1 MSGLHTVIETL
12 NTTGSTHLDTAPS
25 GTLTFTDFKLTTV
38 SASLASITWSGGATP
53 PSGLAAVLAGALS
66 ITTESADPVSGSI
79 ATTFSA
85 ADHNFDFLAANETLT
100 IVYNVTVTDNNGVS
114 LTQPVTITITG
125 TNDAPVLAADA
136 SGPHTVTEGLNTTG
150 TLTFTD
156 VDLTDHH
163 TVSTSVTSATWSGG
177 ATLPSGVAA
186 VLAGA
191 LSTTT
196 SDSTGSGSGSIAVTF
211 SAADSAFDFLA
222 AGQTLTITYNVTVT
236 DNNGV
241 SSTQPVTITVT
252 GTNDAP
258 VITAQDLTGAV
269 TEQITPSGNLTDSG
283 TITFT
288 DVDLTDV
295 HLVSATGTPIGS
307 VLGTLTAVKNSD
319 TTGTGTGGQLTWTY
333 TVADSAVAFL
343 AAGQTKVESFIITL
357 DDQHGGLIT
366 RQIDVTIT
374 GTDDGPVI
382 TAQDLIG
389 AVTEQITPAGNLT
402 DSGII
407 TFTDVDLTDVHLVSA
422 TGTPIGSV
430 LGTLT
435 AVKNSDTTGTGTGG
449 QLTWTYTVADS
460 AVEYLAAGQTKVES
474 FTITLDDQH
483 GGLITRQIDVT
494 ITGTN
499 DVPLITAQDL
509 IGAVT
514 EQITPAGNL
523 TDSGTITFTDVDLTD
538 VHLVSATGTPI
549 GSVLG
554 TLTAVKNSDTTGTG
568 TGGQLTWTY
577 TVADSAVE
585 YLAAGQTKVESFTIT
600 LDDQHGG
607 LITRQIDV
615 TITGTND
622 APVIT
627 AQDLIGAVTEQITP
641 AGNLTD
647 SGTITFTD
655 VDLTDVHLVSAT
667 GTPIGSVLGTLT
679 AVKNSDTTGTGAGGQ
694 LTWTYTVADSA
705 VEYLAAGQTKVESF
719 TITLDDQHGGLITRQ
734 IDVTI
739 TGTNDAPVITAQ
751 DLIGAVTEQI
761 TPSGNLTD
769 SGTITFTDVDLTDVH
784 LVSAT
789 GTPIG
794 SVLGTLTAV
803 KNSDT
808 TGTGTGG
815 QLTWTYTVADSA
827 VEYLAAG
834 QTKVESFT
842 ITLDDQHGG
851 LITRQIDVTITGTND
866 APVITA
872 QDLIGAVTEQ
882 ITPAGNLTD
891 SGTITFTDV
900 DLTDVH
906 LVSATGT
913 PIGSVLGTLTAVKNS
928 DTTGTG
934 TGGQLTWTYTV
945 ADSAVEYLAAGQT
958 KVESFT
964 ITLDDQ
970 HGGLI
975 TRQIDV
981 TITGT
986 DDAPVITAQDLI
998 GAVTEQITPAGNL
1011 TDSGTITFTD
1021 VDLTDVHLVSATG
1034 TPIGSVLG
1042 TLTAVKN
1049 TDTTGTGTG
1058 GQLTWTY
1065 TVADSAVE
1073 YLAAGQTK
1081 VESFTITL
1089 DDQHG
1094 GLITRQIDVTIT
1106 GTNDAPVITA
1116 QDLIGAV
1123 TEQITPAGNLTDSG
1137 TITFTDV
1144 DLTDV
1149 HLVSATGTPIGSV
1162 LGTLTAVKNSDTT
1175 GTGTGGQ
1182 LTWTYTVADS
1192 AVEFLAAGQ
1201 TKVESFTITLD
1212 DQHGGLITRQID
1224 VTITGTADARVIA
1237 PGTTLVLSGET
1248 VTDPL
1253 IQNNGTILVQS
1264 NNQSTVLGSII
1275 TGTGPGGN
1283 IEIKNNSTLQ
1293 IDGSVDS
1300 GQTVFFS
1307 VDPGGGANAKLVLND
1322 PLDFHAKISDFSG
1335 NDQLDLGNFVV
1346 SSITYVDN
1354 AGTNTGGTLK
1364 IFGIFNGNGIVTEV
1378 DLIFVD
1384 GDKTTANFTFA
1395 SDGNN
1400 GTTIVDPPTS
1410 TKTLEAT
1417 VIPVVGPSTLTATTA
1432 DNETNATSVAVDE
1445 GTAVALDT
1453 ASSPDGGEM
1462 SSVTI
1467 SALPS
1472 DVTLTDD
1479 ALVDASRACTDSLDG
1494 ADAAQLLTINGAGAV
1509 DNGSLTLNGALTLD
1523 AGAFQLAIK
1532 QQRKRDNADGRH
1544 GDRANGD
1551 LQAAS
1556 IAIGAAVLFLIEHGN
1571 CTIAEAATYDGSS
1584 IAENDAAGTLS
1595 NSDAALKFNTIARP
1609 ISGALADGGTVEV
1622 AGGRLEMADTA
1633 SATGVRQDRC
1643 RSHAAIRRRSRGQC
1657 DLG

>member
-1 MSGLHTVIETL
+1 MVTETV
-12 NTTGSTHLDTAPS
+12 NTTGSTHLDTVSS
-25 GTLTFTDFKLTTV
+25 GTLTFTDFKVTTV
-38 SASLASITWSGGATP
+38 SATMASMTWSGGATP
-53 PSGLAAVLAGALS
+53 PSGLAEVLAGALS

-100 IVYNVTVTDNNGVS
+100 IVYDVTATDNSGVS
-114 LTQPVTITITG
+114 LTRPVTITITG

-150 TLTFTD
+150 TFVFTD

-186 VLAGA
+186 ALAGA
-191 LSTTT
+191 LSATV
-196 SDSTGSGSGSIAVTF
+196 SDGTGPGSGSVAVTF

-222 AGQTLTITYNVTVT
+222 AGQTLKITYNVTLA
-236 DNNGV
+236 DNSGV
-241 SSTQPVTITVT
+241 SSSQPVTFTVT

-258 VITAQDLTGAV
+258 VITAQDLIGAV

-319 TTGTGTGGQLTWTY
+319 TTGTGAGGQLTWTY

-366 RQIDVTIT
+366 KQIDVTIT

-389 AVTEQITPAGNLT
+389 AVTEQITPSGNLT

-460 AVEYLAAGQTKVES
+460 AVEFLAAGQTKVES

-483 GGLITRQIDVT
+483 GGLITKQIDVT
-494 ITGTN
+494 ITGTD
-499 DVPLITAQDL
+499 DVPL
-509 IGAVT
+509 
-514 EQITPAGNL
+514 
-523 TDSGTITFTDVDLTD
+523 
-538 VHLVSATGTPI
+538 
-549 GSVLG
+549 
-554 TLTAVKNSDTTGTG
+554 
-568 TGGQLTWTY
+568 
-577 TVADSAVE
+577 
-585 YLAAGQTKVESFTIT
+585 
-600 LDDQHGG
+600 
-607 LITRQIDV
+607 
-615 TITGTND
+615 
-622 APVIT
+622 IT

-705 VEYLAAGQTKVESF
+705 VEFLAAGQTKVESF

-734 IDVTI
+734 VDVTI
-739 TGTNDAPVITAQ
+739 TGTNDVPLITAQ

-769 SGTITFTDVDLTDVH
+769 SGIITFTDVDLTDVH

-808 TGTGTGG
+808 TGTGAGG

-827 VEYLAAG
+827 VAFLAAG

-851 LITRQIDVTITGTND
+851 LITKQIDVTITGTD
-866 APVITA
+866 DGPVITA

-891 SGTITFTDV
+891 SGIITFTDV

-934 TGGQLTWTYTV
+934 
-945 ADSAVEYLAAGQT
+945 A
-958 KVESFT
+958 
-964 ITLDDQ
+964 
-970 HGGLI
+970 
-975 TRQIDV
+975 
-981 TITGT
+981 
-986 DDAPVITAQDLI
+986 
-998 GAVTEQITPAGNL
+998 
-1011 TDSGTITFTD
+1011 
-1021 VDLTDVHLVSATG
+1021 
-1034 TPIGSVLG
+1034 
-1042 TLTAVKN
+1042 
-1049 TDTTGTGTG
+1049 
-1058 GQLTWTY
+1058 
-1065 TVADSAVE
+1065 
-1073 YLAAGQTK
+1073 
-1081 VESFTITL
+1081 
-1089 DDQHG
+1089 
-1094 GLITRQIDVTIT
+1094 
-1106 GTNDAPVITA
+1106 
-1116 QDLIGAV
+1116 
-1123 TEQITPAGNLTDSG
+1123 
-1137 TITFTDV
+1137 
-1144 DLTDV
+1144 
-1149 HLVSATGTPIGSV
+1149 
-1162 LGTLTAVKNSDTT
+1162 
-1175 GTGTGGQ
+1175 GGQ

-1224 VTITGTADARVIA
+1224 VTITGTNDV
-1237 PGTTLVLSGET
+1237 
-1248 VTDPL
+1248 PL
-1253 IQNNGTILVQS
+1253 ITAQDLIGAVTEQITPSGNLTDSGIITFTDVDLTDVHLVSATGTPIGS
-1264 NNQSTVLGSII
+1264 VLGTLTAVKNSDT
-1275 TGTGPGGN
+1275 TGTG
-1283 IEIKNNSTLQ
+1283 
-1293 IDGSVDS
+1293 
-1300 GQTVFFS
+1300 
-1307 VDPGGGANAKLVLND
+1307 
-1322 PLDFHAKISDFSG
+1322 
-1335 NDQLDLGNFVV
+1335 
-1346 SSITYVDN
+1346 
-1354 AGTNTGGTLK
+1354 
-1364 IFGIFNGNGIVTEV
+1364 
-1378 DLIFVD
+1378 
-1384 GDKTTANFTFA
+1384 
-1395 SDGNN
+1395 
-1400 GTTIVDPPTS
+1400 
-1410 TKTLEAT
+1410 
-1417 VIPVVGPSTLTATTA
+1417 
-1432 DNETNATSVAVDE
+1432 
-1445 GTAVALDT
+1445 
-1453 ASSPDGGEM
+1453 
-1462 SSVTI
+1462 
-1467 SALPS
+1467 
-1472 DVTLTDD
+1472 
-1479 ALVDASRACTDSLDG
+1479 
-1494 ADAAQLLTINGAGAV
+1494 
-1509 DNGSLTLNGALTLD
+1509 
-1523 AGAFQLAIK
+1523 
-1532 QQRKRDNADGRH
+1532 
-1544 GDRANGD
+1544 
-1551 LQAAS
+1551 
-1556 IAIGAAVLFLIEHGN
+1556 
-1571 CTIAEAATYDGSS
+1571 
-1584 IAENDAAGTLS
+1584 
-1595 NSDAALKFNTIARP
+1595 
-1609 ISGALADGGTVEV
+1609 
-1622 AGGRLEMADTA
+1622 AGGQLTWTYTVA
-1633 SATGVRQDRC
+1633 
-1643 RSHAAIRRRSRGQC
+1643 
-1657 DLG
+1657 